1 MSDIRFILKKAS
13 NGEERELSGV
23 VPVGREV
30 AGGLKLIDEGASRRH
45 ATITVVDGAAY
56 VEDAG
61 SRNGTFVNDRPV
73 TAKTALKSGDR
84 VRFDK
89 EEFDF
94 QIQTSEPTVM
104 GVRPAEKKAV
114 AGAWVDWN
122 TSGSDGTERFTPEQL
137 SEYLRKA
144 KERQAKQPPTEY
156 SEPCLTVASGAQE
169 GRTIPLTAG
178 AAAETQEWT
187 IGRGTDC
194 SIRFDESDIS
204 EWHAKIVRE
213 GRKWKLIDA
222 ISSNG
227 SFINDLAVGMS
238 YLSSG
243 DSLRFGRVECVFHLP
258 GARPLVRGAQGG
270 GAASAKS
277 DSGGNSRS
285 NRNRLIVIAVTASF
299 FITLVLLYVLVKT
312 GVL

>member
-1 MSDIRFILKKAS
+1 
-13 NGEERELSGV
+13 
-23 VPVGREV
+23 
-30 AGGLKLIDEGASRRH
+30 
-45 ATITVVDGAAY
+45 
-56 VEDAG
+56 
-61 SRNGTFVNDRPV
+61 V

-104 GVRPAEKKAV
+104 GVRPVEKKAM

-144 KERQAKQPPTEY
+144 KERQAKQTPTEY
-156 SEPCLTVASGAQE
+156 PEPCLTVASGAQE

-187 IGRGTDC
+187 IGRGAEC

-227 SFINDLAVGMS
+227 SFVNDLAVGMS

-243 DSLRFGRVECVFHLP
+243 DTLRFGRVECVLHLP
-258 GARPLVRGAQGG
+258 GAHLVRGGQGG
-270 GAASAKS
+270 GAAGAKS
-277 DSGGNSRS
+277 DSDGGSRPS
-285 NRNRLIVIAVTASF
+285 RNRLIVIAVTASF
-299 FITLVLLYVLVKT
+299 FITLVLLYVLFKS

>member
-1 MSDIRFILKKAS
+1 MSDIRFILKKVS

-30 AGGLKLIDEGASRRH
+30 AGGLKLIEEGVSRRH

-94 QIQTSEPTVM
+94 HIQTSEPTVM
-104 GVRPAEKKAV
+104 GVRPVEKKAV

-122 TSGSDGTERFTPEQL
+122 TSGNDGTERFTPEQL
-137 SEYLRKA
+137 AEYLRKA
-144 KERQAKQPPTEY
+144 KERQAKQTPTDCP
-156 SEPCLTVASGAQE
+156 EPCLTVASGAQE
-169 GRTIPLTAG
+169 GRTIALTTG

-187 IGRGTDC
+187 IGRGADC

-227 SFINDLAVGMS
+227 SFVNDLAVGMS

-243 DSLRFGRVECVFHLP
+243 DTLRFGRVECVFHLP
-258 GARPLVRGAQGG
+258 GTGSSVRGGPGG
-270 GAASAKS
+270 GAAGAKS
-277 DSGGNSRS
+277 DSSGARP
-285 NRNRLIVIAVTASF
+285 NRNRLIVMAVTASF
-299 FITLVLLYVLVKT
+299 FITLVLLYVLFKS